1 MPGESIPLIRIGGIE
16 IKIHITWFLIALLVV
31 WSLAGSYFPD
41 SVEGY
46 STGAYWLAGI
56 AVGILFFASLLAHE
70 MAHSLMA
77 RARGLRVLGITLYLF
92 GGVSE
97 IEEEANNAKDELRV
111 TIVGPLTSFA
121 LAGIFG
127 ILWLG
132 LRGTSD
138 LAGSALG
145 YLAVINLLLG
155 VFNLLPG
162 LPLDGGRVLHSL
174 VWLRTGDKTRA
185 TRVAVRTGVL
195 LGYVMIAAGI
205 FWVFGGFWLNGLWM
219 IFLGWYLQSM
229 AAQEWASSQTRKLF
243 EGMRV
248 ADLVQT
254 NVHAIAPDTRL
265 DDVVDEIMMRYQ
277 ARVVPVV
284 GDGVLQGLVTIEGVA
299 RVPRDRWPVTTAL
312 TVMIP
317 ARQVHAVTPEDSVES
332 AIATMQQEDVNQLV
346 VLRGEELVGIINRGT
361 IIRQLEMRQEL
372 SKAGGSAT
380 KRPEPTTV

>member
-1 MPGESIPLIRIGGIE
+1 
-16 IKIHITWFLIALLVV
+16 
-31 WSLAGSYFPD
+31 
-41 SVEGY
+41 
-46 STGAYWLAGI
+46 
-56 AVGILFFASLLAHE
+56 

>member
-1 MPGESIPLIRIGGIE
+1 MPGESIPIVRIGGIE

-46 STGAYWLAGI
+46 STGAYWLAGV
-56 AVGILFFASLLAHE
+56 AVGLLFFASLLAHE
-70 MAHSLMA
+70 LAHSLTA
-77 RARGLRVLGITLYLF
+77 RSRGLKVLGITLYLF

-97 IEEEANNAKDELRV
+97 IEDEATNAKDELRV

-121 LAGIFG
+121 LAGMFG
-127 ILWLG
+127 VLWLV
-132 LRGTSD
+132 LKGTSD
-138 LAGSALG
+138 LTASAVG
-145 YLAVINLLLG
+145 YLAAINLFLG
-155 VFNLLPG
+155 LFNLLPG

-174 VWLRTGDKTRA
+174 VWLRTGDQTRA
-185 TRVAVRTGVL
+185 TRVAVRSGVI
-195 LGYVMIAAGI
+195 LGYLMVAVGI
-205 FWVFGGFWLNGLWM
+205 IWVFGGYWLNGLWM

-229 AAQEWASSQTRKLF
+229 AAQEWASSQTKKLF

-254 NVHAIAPDTRL
+254 DVHAIAPDARL

-277 ARVVPVV
+277 ARVVPVIK
-284 GDGVLQGLVTIEGVA
+284 DGAFQGLVTLEGVA
-299 RVPRDRWPVTTAL
+299 RIPRDQWPVTTAL

-346 VLRGEELVGIINRGT
+346 VLRGEELVGVINRST
-361 IIRQLEMRQEL
+361 IIRQFEMRQAL
-372 SKAGGSAT
+372 SQANGV
-380 KRPEPTTV
+380 PTTRVQRPAA